1 MLSIK
6 NIIDQHHKKYIPL
19 ISFGLLF
26 FIAQCFVNFYEG
38 DDTYFLNTA
47 SSMNIISFVT
57 MRYKTWSGRIVS
69 EFLIALFTKMPLM
82 VWRLVNTGIAV
93 YFVYLLTNLVKLPF
107 KHLGLTEK
115 EQLIINGFVAA
126 SFFMIPISVTTRGC
140 SWFTGSFFYLW
151 PACCLFVALLP
162 FLKQLYKQKVS
173 TLLYVCSFICSIYA
187 SFMEQSAAI
196 LICFSALSLLFLYKR
211 DYHEK
216 NFKILLPLVLQ
227 LILNGI
233 CLTLYSLAPGNVLRN
248 ASETQTW
255 YPEFSKLSLIQK
267 ILQGINWT
275 HHHLI
280 RENTYLMLTL
290 SLFLF
295 LLALPKLKKL
305 ALKGLAFVPCLY
317 FIGSL
322 LPLNQIVARATSY
335 EYNFDVQAIADQ
347 LLFNPMQ
354 GILPAIVSLSILCI
368 IGLLLCIVLGRHTT
382 CFICILFYLAALAA
396 GYILGLS
403 PTIFAS
409 GPRIF
414 FITDILLVLINTMLF
429 ILLIKKPIA
438 HSLTAKISYLIYL
451 ILGSGFSV
459 MYIGGIAIKSI
470 FHIK

>member
-6 NIIDQHHKKYIPL
+6 NIINKHHKKYIPL

-26 FIAQCFVNFYEG
+26 LIAQCFVNFYEG

-47 SSMNIISFVT
+47 SNMNVISFVT

-93 YFVYLLTNLVKLPF
+93 YFVYLLTYLVKMPF
-107 KHLGLTEK
+107 KRLALTQK
-115 EQLIINGFVAA
+115 EQLIINGFAVT
-126 SFFMIPISVTTRGC
+126 SFFIIPISVTTRGC

-151 PACCLFVALLP
+151 PTSALFVALLP
-162 FLKQLYKQKVS
+162 FLKQLYKQEVPV
-173 TLLYVCSFICSIYA
+173 LLYICSFFCSIYA
-187 SFMEQSAAI
+187 SFMEQTAAI
-196 LICFSALSLLFLYKR
+196 LICFSALSLLFLYQR
-211 DYHEK
+211 DRHERK
-216 NFKILLPLVLQ
+216 PKLLLPLMMQ
-227 LILNGI
+227 LIFNSI
-233 CLTLYSLAPGNVLRN
+233 CLTFYSLAPGNTLRN

-255 YPEFSKLSLIQK
+255 YPEFNKLSLMQK
-267 ILQGINWT
+267 IIQGINWT
-275 HHHLI
+275 HHHLV
-280 RENTYLMLTL
+280 RENTYVMLTL
-290 SLFLF
+290 SIFLF
-295 LLALPKLKKL
+295 LLALPKLKKRFF
-305 ALKGLAFVPCLY
+305 KGLAFVPCLY

-354 GILPAIVSLSILCI
+354 GILPAVISLTILCI
-368 IGLLLCIVLGRHTT
+368 IGLLLSIVLGKHTT
-382 CFICILFYLAALAA
+382 CFVGILFYLAALAA

-414 FITDILLVLINTMLF
+414 FITDILLVLINGLLF
-429 ILLIKKPIA
+429 ILLIKKPIT
-438 HSLTAKISYLIYL
+438 HSLTAKISYLIYI
-451 ILGSGFSV
+451 ILGLGFSV
-459 MYIGGIAIKSI
+459 MYLGGIAIKSI
-470 FHIK
+470 FHIE